1 MKIIRDGAIVEDD
14 WIRLDDTAALPA
26 SGKVLV
32 SWTRWQADKAAL
44 KARRNVGV
52 TLTPAL
58 DPEELKDDL
67 PALALVAVP
76 FNFIQPKPEGGRSFD
91 GRGYSQARLLRDRH
105 AYTGEIRAVGDV
117 FRDAMFYMH
126 RCGVNAF
133 ELKAGADLQD
143 ALKGLRDFS
152 FGYQGA
158 ADDPTPIFRRR
169 SDGTA
174 RA

>member
-14 WIRLDDTAALPA
+14 WIHLDDAAPLPA
-26 SGKVLV
+26 SAKVIV
-32 SWTRWQADKAAL
+32 SHARWQADKAAL

-52 TLTPAL
+52 ALTPTL
-58 DPEELKDDL
+58 DVDELKDDL
-67 PALALVAVP
+67 PVLPLVAVP
-76 FNFIQPKPEGGRSFD
+76 FGFIQPKPEGGRSFD

-143 ALKGLRDFS
+143 ALKAFRDFS

-169 SDGTA
+169 

>member
-14 WIRLDDTAALPA
+14 WTRLDDAAPVPA
-26 SGKVLV
+26 AGKVLV
-32 SWTRWQADKAAL
+32 SWARWQADKAAL

-52 TLTPAL
+52 LLPPAQ
-58 DPEELKDDL
+58 DVEELKEDL
-67 PALALVAVP
+67 PALALVAVS
-76 FNFIQPKPEGGRSFD
+76 FGFIQPKPEGGRSFD

-143 ALKGLRDFS
+143 ALKAFGDFS

-169 SDGTA
+169 

>member
-1 MKIIRDGAIVEDD
+1 MKIIRDAAIVEDD
-14 WIRLDDTAALPA
+14 WVHLDDTASLPA
-26 SGKVLV
+26 TGKVIV
-32 SWTRWQADKAAL
+32 SWTRWQAGQGAL

-52 TLTPAL
+52 AILPTLDVDELRGDLAAL
-58 DPEELKDDL
+58 P
-67 PALALVAVP
+67 LVAVT
-76 FNFIQPKPEGGRSFD
+76 FGFIQPKPEGGRTFD
-91 GRGYSQARLLRDRH
+91 GRGYSQARLLRDRY
-105 AYTGEIRAVGDV
+105 AYTGEIRAIGDV

-133 ELKAGADLQD
+133 EVKAGADLQD
-143 ALKGLRDFS
+143 ALKAFRDFS

-169 SDGTA
+169 